1 MPTVTIRISQE
12 THERAR
18 RLAKAEERPIAQVI
32 ATALD
37 RYERERMIA
46 EYHASLERLYA
57 DPESAAE
64 YEAEIR
70 AWDAVSL
77 ADMHASI
84 GDDW

>member
-1 MPTVTIRISQE
+1 MSSVTIRIP
-12 THERAR
+12 TDAHERAR
-18 RLAKAEERPIAQVI
+18 RLAKTEARPIAQVI

-57 DPESAAE
+57 DPEAVAE
-64 YEAEIR
+64 YEAEMKE
-70 AWDAVSL
+70 WDDASL